1 MQPALDLLDISSAA
15 AAGRWTSMVLT
26 WDEVQ
31 VPAGS
36 TLLMPSTI
44 YQGSTTTCGAI
55 CILETMAT
63 HRPAI

>member
-15 AAGRWTSMVLT
+15 AAGRWTSMALT

-31 VPAGS
+31 VSAGS

-44 YQGSTTTCGAI
+44 YQGSTTTCAQ
-55 CILETMAT
+55 
-63 HRPAI
+63 